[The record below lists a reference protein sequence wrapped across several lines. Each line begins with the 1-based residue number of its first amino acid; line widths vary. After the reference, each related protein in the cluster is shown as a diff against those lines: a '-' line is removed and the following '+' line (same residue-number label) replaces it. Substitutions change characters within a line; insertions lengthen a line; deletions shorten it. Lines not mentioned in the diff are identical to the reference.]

1 MLNHFSHVQVFAILW
16 TVALQAPPS
25 MGFSRNPP
33 PGDHPDPEIKLTS
46 LMYPALAGRFLITN
60 STWEAQLIAHGINQ
74 SLVTLIYI
82 KYAQIYD
89 YTCV

>member
-46 LMYPALAGRFLITN
+46 LMCPALAGRFLITN
-60 STWEAQLIAHGINQ
+60 STWIASIEFKNNKTECF
-74 SLVTLIYI
+74 LVMVKI
-82 KYAQIYD
+82 
-89 YTCV
+89 CNS